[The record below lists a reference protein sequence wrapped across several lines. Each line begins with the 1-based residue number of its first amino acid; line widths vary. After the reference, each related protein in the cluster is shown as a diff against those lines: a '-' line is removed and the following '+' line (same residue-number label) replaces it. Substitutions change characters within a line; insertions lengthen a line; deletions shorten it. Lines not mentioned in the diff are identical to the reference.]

1 MLLLS
6 RPPYLRWA
14 LAAIVVI
21 AALLWDL
28 SARRVEPYPFASQ
41 DLERGQPITAEVIEW
56 RKLPHGSIARTDVTE
71 SVALTDVRAG
81 DPLTRSVA
89 GPSRPI
95 PDGWW
100 SVPLDLPLGIAE
112 GAIVRLVLQDGT
124 SVEGIVTIAAAEDQ
138 FGVARV
144 GAVAV
149 PEGAA
154 DAVAVSAGAGA
165 LTVLVAP

>member
-14 LAAIVVI
+14 LAATVVI

-28 SARRVEPYPFASQ
+28 SARRVEPYPFASE
-41 DLERGQPITAEVIEW
+41 DVERGQPITAQVVEW
-56 RKLPHGSIARTDVTE
+56 RNLPLGSVERIDVTG
-71 SVALTDVRAG
+71 SVALTDIRAG
-81 DPLTRSVA
+81 DPLTPSVA
-89 GPSRPI
+89 GSSPPI
-95 PDGWW
+95 PEGWW

-112 GAIVRLVLQDGT
+112 GAIVRLVMQDGT
-124 SVEGIVTIAAAEDQ
+124 SVDGIVTIAANEDQ
-138 FGVARV
+138 FGVTRA

-149 PEGAA
+149 PEEVA
-154 DAVAVSAGAGA
+154 DAVAVSAGADA